1 MNGLIKAAVIA
12 GALATCYAY
21 VVAMQQAKADAIK
34 EGLQALLDDNI
45 PGSTNF
51 EVDYVEVPYTAV
63 LPLVASPQYT
73 GYFSIV
79 RNENGKLTQC
89 NAIVDYEYR
98 GAGDKFH
105 LQIQKA
111 QVTALTACQ

>member
-1 MNGLIKAAVIA
+1 MNGLIKAAVVA

-21 VVAMQQAKADAIK
+21 VVAMQQAKADTIK

-51 EVDYVEVPYTAV
+51 EIDYVEVPYTAA
-63 LPLVASPQYT
+63 LPLIASRQYS
-73 GYFSIV
+73 GYFSVV
-79 RNENGKLTQC
+79 RNDNGKLTQC
-89 NAIVDYEYR
+89 NDVFDYEYR

-111 QVTALTACQ
+111 QVAALTTCR